1 MNVNENPSLRD
12 FLETS
17 DYIYHL
23 NESIR
28 EDLKEEAELDGN
40 NFDLN
45 DVYWADRFY
54 YKRMHAI
61 KREFSAHGIHL

>member
-1 MNVNENPSLRD
+1 MNVNETPSLRD

-17 DYIYHL
+17 DYIYYL
-23 NESIR
+23 TESICA
-28 EDLKEEAELDGN
+28 ELKDEAELDGN

-45 DVYWADRFY
+45 DTYWADRLH

-61 KREFSAHGIHL
+61 KREFSVYGIHL